1 MQADDLSTLEDDT
14 RRPSEPSA
22 DANSI
27 GAVDIAKDLVKRCH
41 ELLNELKAFHT
52 YIKECRREHTVEVKP
67 FLNTVTAELRS
78 LEKLRAADPE
88 SEKVLHTLRSSN
100 LPFYAAV
107 WDAAKTTS
115 SLVAFTK
122 RFYWDTPPTRSTKR
136 DQVRKQHCA
145 LVDVIAQDGK
155 QWIKVST
162 ITETR
167 LLFELAKAG
176 WEGAGSSA
184 SDSDDEDGILVN
196 GLAHTGINDET
207 VPNGRRNSSQ
217 DDRNDDRVE
226 IVRQAFDLQ
235 KASLAHKV
243 HYRHPTVHF
252 ILPKISQTPSQEIAR
267 ILDTIRSTGA
277 SIHLGA
283 PTPSSNI
290 ATIFQQLA
298 PDHFSDLTPTLN
310 IDCTILLALVSD
322 LSHDATRPEPWF
334 HRAIARQIEL
344 EKREQLLP
352 STLWPAMTG
361 RILVCTQEA
370 ARRMREIVEGI
381 GTGDEKRRTELLLS
395 DSDVSVSEGVIRR
408 KEFQDLSTYVVPSE
422 WRIPIQVVPFDPAD
436 PGTMQKLPPVAE
448 TLEGSLSLINQSVFF
463 HGWITG
469 YTTLS
474 SNRTVAK
481 QIEEIVEAEEGEVE
495 GPKVWVCGT
504 ARSLVGREKGRRDMQ
519 NKREEDE

>member
-14 RRPSEPSA
+14 RHPSESRE
-22 DANSI
+22 DANSM
-27 GAVDIAKDLVKRCH
+27 GAMDIAKDLVKRCH

-52 YIKECRREHTVEVKP
+52 YIKEYKREDTVELKP

-78 LEKLRAADPE
+78 LEKLRAAETE

-122 RFYWDTPPTRSTKR
+122 RFYWDTPPTRSNKL
-136 DQVRKQHCA
+136 DQVRNQRSA

-167 LLFELAKAG
+167 LLFEVAKAG
-176 WEGAGSSA
+176 WEGGGSSA
-184 SDSDDEDGILVN
+184 SDSDDEDGTLVN
-196 GLAHTGINDET
+196 GLAHTGIEDESL
-207 VPNGRRNSSQ
+207 PYGRRSPIQ
-217 DDRNDDRVE
+217 DGGRNDDRVE
-226 IVRQAFDLQ
+226 IVRQAYDLR

-243 HYRHPTVHF
+243 HYKHPTVHF

-277 SIHLGA
+277 SIHLG
-283 PTPSSNI
+283 PTTSSSNV
-290 ATIFQQLA
+290 ATTFQQLA
-298 PDHFSDLTPTLN
+298 PDNFSNLTPTLN

-322 LSHDATRPEPWF
+322 LSHYATRPEPWF

-352 STLWPAMTG
+352 STLWPAMNG
-361 RILVCTQEA
+361 KVLVCTQEA

-381 GTGDEKRRTELLLS
+381 GTADEKRRTELLLS
-395 DSDVSVSEGVIRR
+395 DRSVSATEEEDRR
-408 KEFQDLSTYVVPSE
+408 KEFQDLSTYTIPSD
-422 WRIPIQVVPFDPAD
+422 WHIPITVIAFDPAD
-436 PGTMQKLPPVAE
+436 PATLQADPATPLRKLPPVAKK
-448 TLEGSLSLINQSVFF
+448 LEDSLSLINQSVFF
-463 HGWITG
+463 YG
-469 YTTLS
+469 
-474 SNRTVAK
+474 
-481 QIEEIVEAEEGEVE
+481 
-495 GPKVWVCGT
+495 
-504 ARSLVGREKGRRDMQ
+504 
-519 NKREEDE
+519 